1 MEKLLTE
8 SVEQY
13 LDLFDSKDNFI
24 TDNAFKAM
32 LHHYLEVKM
41 VDFYLKVNPNDI
53 FILQYDNLGI
63 SVTTKSYNY
72 LRIMF
77 QRFLKFNNEDDQVQI
92 RLELYFENIK
102 DDSRYDEYF
111 ELSTSDNDEIFED
124 NINFLER
131 DYFYNRAKKMKPT
144 RYNLLVHYDF

>member
-13 LDLFDSKDNFI
+13 LNLFDSKDNFI

-32 LHHYLEVKM
+32 LHHYLEVKI
-41 VDFYLKVNPNDI
+41 VDFYLKVNPSYI

-77 QRFLKFNNEDDQVQI
+77 QRFFKFNNEDDQIQI

-102 DDSRYDEYF
+102 DDSMYDEYF
-111 ELSTSDNDEIFED
+111 EFSITDNDEIFED
-124 NINFLER
+124 NIICLEK
-131 DYFYNRAKKMKPT
+131 DHFYNRAKKMKPT
-144 RYNLLVHYDF
+144 SYSLLVHYDF